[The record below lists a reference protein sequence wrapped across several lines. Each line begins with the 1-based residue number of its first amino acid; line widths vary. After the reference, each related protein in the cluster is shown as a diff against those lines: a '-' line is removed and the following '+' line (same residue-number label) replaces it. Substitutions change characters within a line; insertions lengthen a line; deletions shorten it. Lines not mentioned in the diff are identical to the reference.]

1 MRLVNPPK
9 WVGNVELEWVRTDP
23 AFAPLL
29 FGLKLALLAATA
41 ATALVYHARQHGQ
54 SAHLGSGRA
63 RPLRLLGARLAA
75 LGGAAFPGVE
85 ARPLGAQPRPRVL
98 GLELA

>member
-54 SAHLGSGRA
+54 SAEAAAELGPCGSSGHAWRPWAA
-63 RPLRLLGARLAA
+63 RHS
-75 LGGAAFPGVE
+75 PGVE